1 VTRNPAA
8 LVVRGSLT
16 FGLALGALSLAALAS
31 AQAAQATTAPAAQ
44 APAPAPAAPAFP
56 GQYAPPP
63 EGRKFPAWPKG
74 CARFE
79 GEEKMSC
86 LDVVASDFAGFYRY
100 AEANAALAAPK
111 PNEDRVVFFGDS
123 ITDNWSKPDYGGFF
137 PGKPYV
143 NRGIGGQTTAQ
154 MLLRLRAD
162 VLELGP
168 KAVVILAG
176 TNDVAGNAGPVTPAQ
191 IKDNLASMAELAK
204 AHGVR
209 VVLASLLPVSDD
221 KKDANGQPVTRT
233 RQRPPATLRELNAWL
248 SSYAKQNGHV
258 YLDYFSATADAG
270 GLLRAELNDD
280 GLHPNAKGYA
290 VMAPLAEKA
299 IAEALR
305 KPAPKR

>member
-1 VTRNPAA
+1 MIRHSAA

-16 FGLALGALSLAALAS
+16 LGALALAALA
-31 AQAAQATTAPAAQ
+31 AAQ

-63 EGRKFPAWPKG
+63 AERKFPAWPKG

-86 LDVVASDFAGFYRY
+86 LDTVASDFGGFYRY
-100 AEANAALAAPK
+100 APANAALAAPK
-111 PNEDRVVFFGDS
+111 PGEDRVVFFGDS

-137 PGKPYV
+137 PDKPYV

-154 MLLRLRAD
+154 MLLRFRAD
-162 VLELGP
+162 VLELSP
-168 KAVVILAG
+168 RAVVILAG
-176 TNDVAGNAGPVTPAQ
+176 TNDVAGNAGPATPAQ
-191 IKDNLASMAELAK
+191 IQDNLASMAELAK

-248 SSYAKQNGHV
+248 SAYAAANAHV

-270 GLLRAELNDD
+270 GLLRPELNDD

-305 KPAPKR
+305 RPAPKR